1 MTRRMRDETPQNPLR
16 IVIAKRWGEVLLDA
30 ERSLSLDD
38 ELGGSND
45 MAWHQRAVPVSG
57 EVAGEGRVGRC

>member
-1 MTRRMRDETPQNPLR
+1 MRTPQNQLR
-16 IVIAKRWGEVLLDA
+16 IVIARRWGVLLDA
-30 ERSLSLDD
+30 EPSLSLDD

-45 MAWHQRAVPVSG
+45 MAWHKRAVPVSG